1 MTLAFALVAALTAHP
16 IETALTL
23 AGIGLVGL
31 ALNATTGPVV
41 NFGAFSQ
48 AAFSQLL
55 GLCGSQVNT
64 IAQAGAATIPS
75 GYLTGAMSVFLLNS
89 AAAPT
94 TQTTQTATQL
104 VADLLAAF
112 GVAALPP
119 NFSYDLQISNS
130 GAGTYTLAGG
140 TGVTIT
146 GLATIANNAN
156 RQFNVKVTSNTTIT
170 ITDIGGGTYT

>member
-1 MTLAFALVAALTAHP
+1 MTLALLAAFIAHP
-16 IETALTL
+16 VGIVLALASL
-23 AGIGLVGL
+23 GIVGL

-48 AAFSQLL
+48 AALLQILGIAGSQLN
-55 GLCGSQVNT
+55 S

-75 GYLTGAMSVFLLNS
+75 GYLTGALSVFLINT

-104 VADLLAAF
+104 YADILAAF
-112 GVAALPP
+112 GVSALPP
-119 NFSYDLQISNS
+119 NFSYDLMISNS

-140 TGVTIT
+140 TGVTLV
-146 GLATIANNAN
+146 GLGTVANNAN
-156 RQFNVKVTSNTTIT
+156 RQFNVKVTSNSTIT